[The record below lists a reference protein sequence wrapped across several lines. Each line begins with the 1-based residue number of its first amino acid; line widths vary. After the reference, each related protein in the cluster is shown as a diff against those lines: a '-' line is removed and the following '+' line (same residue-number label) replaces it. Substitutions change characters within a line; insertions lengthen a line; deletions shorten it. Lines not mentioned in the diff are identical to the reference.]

1 MLQKEV
7 FTGIAAGVPG
17 DKATLNPTAYTVH
30 NPIAEGT
37 GVTVGN
43 FVWPGTDVEHQ
54 AQVGGSG
61 APLGI
66 VERLLVY
73 PGACGAG
80 DTTTLELP
88 EGSPLSVVVKGD
100 MYVVTQTAATV
111 GQSVYAV
118 TADGTIKT
126 DSSGQTV
133 SGAVE
138 TDWIVKTAGNVGD
151 TIIISNL

>member
-73 PGACGAG
+73 PGACGAP
-80 DTTTLELP
+80 TP
-88 EGSPLSVVVKGD
+88 PRWNCPKARRFPSSC
-100 MYVVTQTAATV
+100 AATC
-111 GQSVYAV
+111 
-118 TADGTIKT
+118 T
-126 DSSGQTV
+126 SSRRRRPPSASLSMQ
-133 SGAVE
+133 
-138 TDWIVKTAGNVGD
+138 
-151 TIIISNL
+151 